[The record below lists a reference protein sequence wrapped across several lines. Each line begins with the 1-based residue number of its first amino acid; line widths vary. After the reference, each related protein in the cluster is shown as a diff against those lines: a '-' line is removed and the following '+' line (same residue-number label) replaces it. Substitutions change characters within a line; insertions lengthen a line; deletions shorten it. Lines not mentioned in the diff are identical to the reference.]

1 MVAGS
6 TPDPAAPEVL
16 SGRHRGRNVEGS
28 GNERMVR
35 RAVEPRRVVVTGMGI
50 ISPLGSD
57 PDTFWSRLTAGES
70 GIGPVTRFD
79 ISGYDTRIAGEVKDF
94 RAEDFMDRKDARR
107 ADLFVQYA
115 IAGTS
120 KAVAAS
126 GVDGKVDPA
135 RYGVVIGSGIGGIG
149 TFEDQHKTLME
160 RGPSRVSPFF
170 IPMMISDMA
179 SGMVSIQFGAKGP
192 NYCTVSACSSGA
204 HAVGDATRIIQR
216 GEADVMITGGSEAPI
231 TPVAFA
237 GFCSMKAM
245 STRNDDPTR
254 ASRPFDSERDGFVMG
269 EGAGILVL
277 EELEH
282 AKKRGANIMA
292 EIVGYGATGDAH
304 HMTAPAPEGEGAARA
319 MRAAVCDSGIPL
331 ESFGYLNAHG
341 TSTPLNDK
349 FETQAI
355 KSVFGNRSR
364 GLAVSSTKSMTGHLL
379 GAAGG
384 LETIICVLALQ
395 RQTLPP
401 TINYEHPD
409 PDCDLDYV
417 PNTARPVEL
426 QSALSNSLGF
436 GGHNVTLAL
445 SRYVA

>member
-1 MVAGS
+1 
-6 TPDPAAPEVL
+6 
-16 SGRHRGRNVEGS
+16 
-28 GNERMVR
+28 MVR

-57 PDTFWSRLTAGES
+57 LEGFWKRLLAGES

-79 ISGYDTRIAGEVKDF
+79 IKEYDTRFAGELKDF
-94 RAEDFMDRKDARR
+94 RAEDHMDRKDARR

-115 IAGTS
+115 IAAS
-120 KAVAAS
+120 KKAAAQAKIAN
-126 GVDGKVDPA
+126 GNVDPT
-135 RYGVVIGSGIGGIG
+135 RYGVVIGSGIGGIA
-149 TFEDQHKTLME
+149 TFEDQHRNLME
-160 RGPSRVSPFF
+160 KGPSRVSPFF

-179 SGMVSIQFGAKGP
+179 SGMVSIQLGAKGP

-204 HAVGDATRIIQR
+204 HAVGDAYRIIQR

-277 EELEH
+277 EDYEH
-282 AKKRGANIMA
+282 AKKRGATALA
-292 EIVGYGATGDAH
+292 EIVGYGATGDAY

-319 MRAAVCDSGIPL
+319 MRAAVCDSGLSL
-331 ESFGYLNAHG
+331 ESFGYMNAHG

-349 FETQAI
+349 SETQAI
-355 KSVFGNRSR
+355 KSVFGEHAKK
-364 GLAVSSTKSMTGHLL
+364 LAISSTKSMTGHLL

-384 LETIICVLALQ
+384 LETIICVLALM

-445 SRYVA
+445 SRIVA

>member
-1 MVAGS
+1 
-6 TPDPAAPEVL
+6 
-16 SGRHRGRNVEGS
+16 
-28 GNERMVR
+28 
-35 RAVEPRRVVVTGMGI
+35 VVVTGQGVLC
-50 ISPLGSD
+50 PLGNSVEE
-57 PDTFWSRLTAGES
+57 FWKRLTAGES

-79 ISGYDTRIAGEVKDF
+79 TAAYDTRFAGEVRDF
-94 RAEDFMDRKDARR
+94 KPESVMDRKDIRR
-107 ADLFVQYA
+107 SDLFVQF
-115 IAGTS
+115 
-120 KAVAAS
+120 AVAATAQALEQA
-126 GVDGKVDPA
+126 GIKDGAVDPN
-135 RYGVVIGSGIGGIG
+135 RFGVIVGSGIGGIS
-149 TFEDQHKTLME
+149 TFEEQHRTLLE
-160 RGPSRVSPFF
+160 KGPSRVSPFF

-179 SGMVSIQFGAKGP
+179 SGQVSIHFGAKGP

-204 HAVGDATRIIQR
+204 HAVGEAYRIIQNS
-216 GEADVMITGGSEAPI
+216 EADVMIAGGAEAPV
-231 TPVAFA
+231 TPVSFA

-269 EGAGILVL
+269 EGAGIVIL

-282 AKKRGANIMA
+282 AKKRGATILA

-319 MRAAVCDSGIPL
+319 MRAAISDSGLPL
-331 ESFGYLNAHG
+331 SEFGYVNAHG

-349 FETQAI
+349 FESQAI
-355 KSVFGNRSR
+355 KSVFGEQAAHV
-364 GLAVSSTKSMTGHLL
+364 AVSSTKSMTGHLL

-395 RQTLPP
+395 RGILPP

-417 PNTARPVEL
+417 PNTARRVEARA
-426 QSALSNSLGF
+426 ALSNSLGF

-445 SRYVA
+445 SRPMAKEGPQGSV

>member
-1 MVAGS
+1 MY
-6 TPDPAAPEVL
+6 
-16 SGRHRGRNVEGS
+16 RRNGY
-28 GNERMVR
+28 
-35 RAVEPRRVVVTGMGI
+35 PRRVVITGQGVVC
-50 ISPLGSD
+50 PLGLSVEE
-57 PDTFWSRLTAGES
+57 FWRRLIAGES

-79 ISGYDTRIAGEVKDF
+79 ATGFDTRIAGEVRGFKPD
-94 RAEDFMDRKDARR
+94 AYMDRKDIRR
-107 ADLFVQYA
+107 TDLFVQYA
-115 IAGTS
+115 
-120 KAVAAS
+120 VAAS
-126 GVDGKVDPA
+126 AQALKEAGIREGVVDPN
-135 RYGVVIGSGIGGIG
+135 RFGVIVGSGIGGIS
-149 TFEDQHKTLME
+149 TFEDQHRTLLE
-160 RGPSRVSPFF
+160 KGPNRVSPFF

-179 SGMVSIQFGAKGP
+179 SGQVSILFGAKGP

-204 HAVGDATRIIQR
+204 HAVGEAFRIIQN
-216 GEADVMITGGSEAPI
+216 SEAEMMIAGGAEAPVTPI
-231 TPVAFA
+231 SFA

-254 ASRPFDSERDGFVMG
+254 ASRPFDSQRDGFVMG

-277 EELEH
+277 EEIEH
-282 AKKRGANIMA
+282 AKKRGAKILA

-319 MRAAVCDSGIPL
+319 MRAAIHDSGSPNQA
-331 ESFGYLNAHG
+331 FGYVNAHG

-355 KSVFGNRSR
+355 KSVFGEHSKNV
-364 GLAVSSTKSMTGHLL
+364 AVSSTKSMTGHLL

-395 RQTLPP
+395 RQILPP
-401 TINYEHPD
+401 TINYENPD

-417 PNTARPVEL
+417 PNTARPVDVRA
-426 QSALSNSLGF
+426 ALSNSLGF

-445 SRYVA
+445 SRYMAPEGP